1 MAAAATTTDAQKKST
16 IALIVSIIVALV
28 IAAAPLV
35 LGKVVLH
42 AHAVKMGKLEL
53 DAVANRYLMRAERVL
68 SEAVGVLRDIDRAQI
83 STCSEADQVAMSA
96 ILSKSS
102 FVRRVG
108 MVDDQGFPRCLVP
121 PPPVRRGSIMSP
133 SAPGDRQVTIVLS
146 DKDAAPD
153 LPQGT
158 VVVGWKSLSGA
169 RIVAE
174 ISVGALD
181 IDAGPEFF
189 RDKRYVEVTIGESKK
204 WFTVGHPPASTN
216 ADAEVLLVRAHSEAF
231 PIEVMARVDGVST
244 YAIINS
250 LDLTLTVSAAAI
262 AFLLVG
268 VAVWLNWRPDQAT
281 HDEFVLG
288 LIRNE
293 FVPYYQPVMNI
304 DTGQI
309 EGCELLVRWIKTDGT
324 VVSPGAFMPYAE
336 HSGHVF
342 EMTRAIMRQSVKDLG
357 SLYSRKASLKLSIN
371 LFAGHF
377 DDRQIIDDIEA
388 IFGGGPIAYDQIV
401 LEVTERYP
409 LNDIERARKIIA
421 EMHALGCRVALDDT
435 GTGHGGLAYL
445 QQLGIDIVK
454 IDKMFVDAM
463 GADIGASTIVDVL
476 IELANSLGM
485 GIVAEGVEREDQIQ
499 RLREKGVTSAQ
510 GYIFAPPLPANL
522 FVELAGAL
530 VGETPD
536 SLGRAA

>member
-1 MAAAATTTDAQKKST
+1 MKKNSLVLIASVI
-16 IALIVSIIVALV
+16 IALI

-42 AHAVKMGKLEL
+42 AHALKTGKSEL
-53 DAVANRYLMRAERVL
+53 DAIASRYLMRADRVL
-68 SEAVGVLRDIDRAQI
+68 AEAVGVLRDIDRAQI
-83 STCSEADQVAMSA
+83 HSCSQSDQVGMAD
-96 ILSKSS
+96 ILSRSA

-108 MVDDQGFPRCLVP
+108 LVDENGFPRCLVP
-121 PPPVRRGSIMSP
+121 PPPVRRGSMMTAAST
-133 SAPGDRQVTIVLS
+133 DERQVTIVLA

-153 LPQGT
+153 LPSGT
-158 VVVGWKSLSGA
+158 VIVGWKSLSGA
-169 RIVAE
+169 RIIAE

-189 RDKRYVEVTIGESKK
+189 RDHRYVEVTVGDGKK
-204 WFTVGHPPASTN
+204 WFTVGHPPPESGTDDNILQVKARSEVFPVDVT
-216 ADAEVLLVRAHSEAF
+216 ARIDAAN
-231 PIEVMARVDGVST
+231 T
-244 YAIINS
+244 YAIVDT
-250 LDLTLTVSAAAI
+250 LDLTLTVSSIAL

-268 VAVWLNWRPDQAT
+268 AAVWLNWRPDQAT
-281 HDEFVLG
+281 HDEFVMG

-309 EGCELLVRWIKTDGT
+309 EGCELLVRWIRPDGT

-336 HSGHVF
+336 SSGHVF

-357 SLYSRKASLKLSIN
+357 SLYSQKLSLKLSIN

-377 DDRQIIDDIEA
+377 DDRAIIEDIEA
-388 IFGGGPIAYDQIV
+388 IFGNGPIAYDQLV
-401 LEVTERYP
+401 FEVTERYP
-409 LNDIERARKIIA
+409 LNDIDKARKIIA
-421 EMHALGCRVALDDT
+421 EMHSLGCRVALDDT

-522 FVELAGAL
+522 FIELAGAL
-530 VGETPD
+530 VGESTPSFD
-536 SLGRAA
+536 RAA

>member
-1 MAAAATTTDAQKKST
+1 
-16 IALIVSIIVALV
+16 
-28 IAAAPLV
+28 
-35 LGKVVLH
+35 
-42 AHAVKMGKLEL
+42 
-53 DAVANRYLMRAERVL
+53 VL

>member
-1 MAAAATTTDAQKKST
+1 M
-16 IALIVSIIVALV
+16 IVSIV
-28 IAAAPLV
+28 IALAIAAGPLV

-42 AHAVKMGKLEL
+42 AHAIKTGKTELE
-53 DAVANRYLMRAERVL
+53 AVANRYLTRAERVL
-68 SEAVGVLRDIDRAQI
+68 AEAVGVLRDIDRAQI
-83 STCSEADQVAMSA
+83 SSCSEADQVAMSA

-121 PPPVRRGSIMSP
+121 PPPVRRGAIMATALP
-133 SAPGDRQVTIVLS
+133 SDRQVTIVLA
-146 DKDAAPD
+146 DKESAPD
-153 LPQGT
+153 LPEGT
-158 VVVGWKSLSGA
+158 VFVGWKSLSGA

-189 RDKRYVEVTIGESKK
+189 RDKRFVEVTIGDSKK
-204 WFTVGHPPASTN
+204 WFSVGRPPSTLTPE
-216 ADAEVLLVRAHSEAF
+216 ADVLQVRARSEAF
-231 PIEVMARVDGVST
+231 PIEVTARIEAAST

-250 LDLTLTVSAAAI
+250 LDLTLTVSSIAI
-262 AFLLVG
+262 GCLLVG

-293 FVPYYQPVMNI
+293 FIPYYQPVMNI

-324 VVSPGAFMPYAE
+324 VISPGAFMPYAE

-357 SLYSRKASLKLSIN
+357 ELYARKEGLKLSIN

-377 DDRQIIDDIEA
+377 DDRRIIDDIEA
-388 IFGGGPIAYDQIV
+388 IFGGGPIAYDQLV
-401 LEVTERYP
+401 FEVTERYP
-409 LNDIERARKIIA
+409 LNDVERARKIIA

-530 VGETPD
+530 VGEAP
-536 SLGRAA
+536 SSASRAA

>member
-1 MAAAATTTDAQKKST
+1 MKKRSYGL
-16 IALIVSIIVALV
+16 LISVVIALV
-28 IAAAPLV
+28 IAVAPYV

-42 AHAVKMGKLEL
+42 AHALKTGKAELE
-53 DAVANRYLMRAERVL
+53 AISNRYLTRAERVL
-68 SEAVGVLRDIDRAQI
+68 SEAVGVLRDIDRGGFH
-83 STCSEADQVAMSA
+83 TCSPADQVGMAEIVSRSA
-96 ILSKSS
+96 

-108 MVDDQGFPRCLVP
+108 LVDDNGFARCLIP
-121 PPPVRRGSIMSP
+121 PTSVRRGSMMS
-133 SAPGDRQVTIVLS
+133 SVNLDERQVTIVMS
-146 DKDAAPD
+146 DKDAASD
-153 LPQGT
+153 LPEGT
-158 VVVGWKSLSGA
+158 AIVGWKSTSGA
-169 RIVAE
+169 RIIAE
-174 ISVGALD
+174 ISIGALD

-189 RDKRYVEVTIGESKK
+189 RDRRYVEVTVGDGKK
-204 WFTVGHPPASTN
+204 WFSAGHALAESADDGERLSVN
-216 ADAEVLLVRAHSEAF
+216 ARSEIF
-231 PIEVMARVDGVST
+231 PVNVVTRVDTSST
-244 YAIINS
+244 YAIVDS
-250 LDLTLTVSAAAI
+250 LDLTLTVSSVAI
-262 AFLLVG
+262 GFLLVG

-281 HDEFVLG
+281 HDEFVMG

-309 EGCELLVRWIKTDGT
+309 EGCELLVRWIKSDGV

-336 HSGHVF
+336 ASGHVF
-342 EMTRAIMRQSVKDLG
+342 EMTRAIMRQSAKDLG
-357 SLYSRKASLKLSIN
+357 GLYAKKRNLKLSIN

-377 DDRQIIDDIEA
+377 DDRKVIDDIEA
-388 IFGGGPIAYDQIV
+388 IFGGGPIAYEQLV
-401 LEVTERYP
+401 FEVTERYP
-409 LNDIERARKIIA
+409 LNDIDRARKIIA
-421 EMHALGCRVALDDT
+421 ELHSLGCRVALDDT

-463 GADIGASTIVDVL
+463 GADIGSSTIVDVL

-522 FVELAGAL
+522 FLELAGAL
-530 VGETPD
+530 VGEGSG
-536 SLGRAA
+536 SLEEAA

>member
-1 MAAAATTTDAQKKST
+1 LKKNSLVL
-16 IALIVSIIVALV
+16 IASVIVALL

-35 LGKVVLH
+35 LGKIVLH
-42 AHAVKMGKLEL
+42 AHAIKTGKSEL
-53 DAVANRYLMRAERVL
+53 DAIANRYLMRSERVL
-68 SEAVGVLRDIDRAQI
+68 AEAVGVLRDIDRAQI
-83 STCSEADQVAMSA
+83 HTCSSADQVGMAE
-96 ILSKSS
+96 ILSKSA

-108 MVDDQGFPRCLVP
+108 MVDENGFPRCLVP
-121 PPPVRRGSIMSP
+121 PPPVRRGSMMAVAS
-133 SAPGDRQVTIVLS
+133 GDERQVTIVLA
-146 DKDAAPD
+146 DKSAAPD
-153 LPQGT
+153 LPDGT
-158 VVVGWKSLSGA
+158 VIVGWKSVSGA
-169 RIVAE
+169 RIIAE

-189 RDKRYVEVTIGESKK
+189 RDRRYVEVTIGDDRK
-204 WFTVGHPPASTN
+204 WFTVGHPPAPSVTA
-216 ADAEVLLVRAHSEAF
+216 ADTLQVKAHSEIF
-231 PIEVMARVDGVST
+231 PVEVEARVDASST
-244 YAIINS
+244 YVIIDS
-250 LDLTLTVSAAAI
+250 LDLTLTVSAIAI
-262 AFLLVG
+262 GILLIS

-281 HDEFVLG
+281 HDEFVMG

-309 EGCELLVRWIKTDGT
+309 EGCELLVRWIKADGT

-336 HSGHVF
+336 QSGHVF

-357 SLYSRKASLKLSIN
+357 PLYSKKLNLKLSIN

-377 DDRQIIDDIEA
+377 DDRLIIDDIEA
-388 IFGGGPIAYDQIV
+388 IFGGGPIIYDQLV
-401 LEVTERYP
+401 FEVTERYP
-409 LNDIERARKIIA
+409 LNDIDRARKIIA

-454 IDKMFVDAM
+454 IDKMFIDAM

-522 FVELAGAL
+522 FIELAGAL
-530 VGETPD
+530 VGESAD
-536 SLGRAA
+536 SLERAA

>member
-1 MAAAATTTDAQKKST
+1 MVAS
-16 IALIVSIIVALV
+16 VIVALL
-28 IAAAPLV
+28 IAAAPLL

-42 AHAVKMGKLEL
+42 AHAVKTGRSEL
-53 DAVANRYLMRAERVL
+53 DAIANRYLMRSERVL

-83 STCSEADQVAMSA
+83 HTCAPGDQVAMA
-96 ILSKSS
+96 DILSKSA

-108 MVDDQGFPRCLVP
+108 MVDDNGFPRCLVP
-121 PPPVRRGSIMSP
+121 QAPVRRGSMMTAAS
-133 SAPGDRQVTIVLS
+133 SDERQVTIVLA

-153 LPQGT
+153 LPDGT
-158 VVVGWKSLSGA
+158 AIVGWKSVSGA
-169 RIVAE
+169 RIIAE

-181 IDAGPEFF
+181 IDAGPEFL
-189 RDKRYVEVTIGESKK
+189 RDRRYVEVTLGEGKR
-204 WFTVGHPPASTN
+204 WFTVGHPPTATS
-216 ADAEVLLVRAHSEAF
+216 AQDDILVVKARSEVF
-231 PIEVMARVDGVST
+231 PIEVVARVDAAST
-244 YAIINS
+244 YAMIDS
-250 LDLTLTVSAAAI
+250 LDLTLTVSSIAI
-262 AFLLVG
+262 GVLLVG
-268 VAVWLNWRPDQAT
+268 VAIWLNWRPDQAS
-281 HDEFVLG
+281 HDEFVMG

-309 EGCELLVRWIKTDGT
+309 EGCELLVRWIKADGT

-336 HSGHVF
+336 SSGHVF

-357 SLYSRKASLKLSIN
+357 SLYSKKLNLKLSIN

-377 DDRQIIDDIEA
+377 DDRTIIDDIEA
-388 IFGGGPIAYDQIV
+388 IFGGGPIVFDQLV
-401 LEVTERYP
+401 FEVTERYP
-409 LNDIERARKIIA
+409 LNDIDRARKIIA

-530 VGETPD
+530 VGEAPN
-536 SLGRAA
+536 SLERAA

>member
-1 MAAAATTTDAQKKST
+1 MKKNSLVM
-16 IALIVSIIVALV
+16 IASIIVALL

-35 LGKVVLH
+35 LGKVILH
-42 AHAVKMGKLEL
+42 AHAIKTGKSEL
-53 DAVANRYLMRAERVL
+53 DAIANRYLMRAERVL
-68 SEAVGVLRDIDRAQI
+68 AEAVGVLRDIDQAKIR
-83 STCSEADQVAMSA
+83 TCSSADQVAMA
-96 ILSKSS
+96 DILSKSA

-108 MVDDQGFPRCLVP
+108 MVDENGFPRCLVP
-121 PPPVRRGSIMSP
+121 PPPVRRGAMMSAA
-133 SAPGDRQVTIVLS
+133 SSDERQVTIVLA

-153 LPQGT
+153 LPNGT

-169 RIVAE
+169 RIIAE

-189 RDKRYVEVTIGESKK
+189 RDRRYVEVSVGDGKK
-204 WFTVGHPPASTN
+204 WFSVGHAPAETSPEG
-216 ADAEVLLVRAHSEAF
+216 DVLEVKTHSEVF
-231 PIEVMARVDGVST
+231 PIEVVARVDVAST
-244 YAIINS
+244 YAIIDS
-250 LDLTLTVSAAAI
+250 LDLTLTVSSIAI
-262 AFLLVG
+262 GFLLVG

-281 HDEFVLG
+281 HDEFVMG

-309 EGCELLVRWIKTDGT
+309 EGCELLVRWIKTDGS

-336 HSGHVF
+336 NSGHVF

-357 SLYSRKASLKLSIN
+357 DLYSKKLSLKLSIN

-377 DDRQIIDDIEA
+377 DDRTIIDDIES
-388 IFGGGPIAYDQIV
+388 IFGSGPILYDQLV
-401 LEVTERYP
+401 FEVTERYP
-409 LNDIERARKIIA
+409 LNDIDRARKIIA

-454 IDKMFVDAM
+454 IDKMFIDAM

-530 VGETPD
+530 VGEGSGSFD
-536 SLGRAA
+536 RAA